1 MPRIELKALSKR
13 FGTVEALP
21 PTTLAIS
28 AGECLCLFGPSGC
41 GKTTL
46 LRLVAGLETP
56 STGEVLF
63 DEKQVSGDTFFV
75 PPRERDVGMVF
86 QDFALWPHMPVQRH
100 LNFVLADTKLSKAQR
115 EVRTNEL
122 LDLCRLNDRRRAR
135 PSQLSGG
142 EQQRVSIARALA
154 TAPSLLL
161 LDEPFAHLDSDT
173 RDRII
178 AEILRR
184 KREEGV
190 TILLATHNEADAE
203 LLADRTVRMG

>member
-21 PTTLAIS
+21 PTTLAVP

-63 DEKQVSGDTFFV
+63 DEEQVSGDTFFI
-75 PPRERDVGMVF
+75 PPRERAVGMVF

-100 LNFVLADTKLSKAQR
+100 LNFVLADTNLSKAQR

-122 LDLCRLNDRRRAR
+122 LEICRLNDRRHTR

-161 LDEPFAHLDSDT
+161 LDEPFVHLDSDT
-173 RDRII
+173 RARII

-184 KREEGV
+184 KREEGM
-190 TILLATHNEADAE
+190 TILLATHNESDVDQ
-203 LLADRTVRMG
+203 LADRRVRMR